1 MLLSSDKRMAW
12 SSNDLVVYGQCVALI
27 VVYISCV
34 ILGRP
39 IGDGRILLVDDS
51 DELREFSTSI
61 LQHAGYSVATAS
73 NGEEALAK
81 IRMDRPDLVISD
93 VVMPCMDGLGSCS
106 SCEVISRRPCRR
118 LFCAR
123 DST

>member
-1 MLLSSDKRMAW
+1 MAW

-39 IGDGRILLVDDS
+39 IGDGRMLLVDDS

-61 LQHAGYSVATAS
+61 L
-73 NGEEALAK
+73 LK
-81 IRMDRPDLVISD
+81 LRP
-93 VVMPCMDGLGSCS
+93 VVCRRAD
-106 SCEVISRRPCRR
+106 SRRSRGHC
-118 LFCAR
+118 
-123 DST
+123 